1 MKPDRRA
8 RTRALR
14 GGSAWYYIIEDF
26 KWFRR
31 ACVLARRNV
40 TGGMVNELIING
52 VVIRRMA
59 MVNVAVP
66 AREYARPPGARHR
79 PQPAPT
85 SQIHGFLEAKCAA
98 KAF

>member
-1 MKPDRRA
+1 MVPEGVGT
-8 RTRALR
+8 RTPECY
-14 GGSAWYYIIEDF
+14 GWNG
-26 KWFRR
+26 
-31 ACVLARRNV
+31 ACIVQRP
-40 TGGMVNELIING
+40 M
-52 VVIRRMA
+52 VVIDIVIGRMA